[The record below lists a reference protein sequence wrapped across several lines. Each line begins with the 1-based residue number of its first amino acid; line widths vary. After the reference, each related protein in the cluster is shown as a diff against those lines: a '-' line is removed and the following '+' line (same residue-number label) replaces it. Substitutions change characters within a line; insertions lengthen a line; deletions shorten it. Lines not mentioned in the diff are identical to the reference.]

1 MSFVHPSSGER
12 FYLRTLLTIV
22 KGAKDWDDL
31 KRFNGVLHPTYKAA
45 CLARGLLEDDGE
57 WNQCLQEAGQMQ
69 TGGQLRTLFAV
80 LLLHCHPT
88 EPAVLW
94 DHHKVNLCDDLR
106 HKLIALH
113 NIPDPTDDQVYDHG
127 LYLIDQ
133 ILCQSGK
140 DLSMFPPMPTP
151 QENWVLQDNDN
162 QLLQEQLQ
170 YDEED
175 LLVQVYE
182 NEQRLN
188 DEQRPIYDAVLQSVD
203 NQAGDICFLHSAG
216 GGGKTF
222 VCNSI
227 AAAVHSKK
235 CVALT
240 VASSAVAALLL
251 EGGRT
256 AHSRFKIPI
265 PIHESSTCRIEKHG
279 DLAQVLRQTAIIIY
293 DEAPMQDRYIFE
305 ALNRTLQDIRDS
317 PRLFGGITMLFGGDF
332 RQTTPV
338 IARASRERIVNA
350 SIKKSFLWNHTKV
363 FHLKQ
368 NMRLDRTP
376 ESEAFAAWLLEV
388 GAGGP
393 SSSINLP
400 QNMHLQDNTVNGL
413 VNALYPNLEQGNHS
427 DDYFLHR
434 TILSPKND
442 TVDEMNQSILDR
454 YLGEQ
459 TIITSVDKV
468 TSNDFQNVY
477 PLEFL
482 HSLKASGL
490 PLANLALK
498 PGCPLMLLR
507 NLDVTSGLC
516 NGTRMILLEIK
527 PRVLRCRILG
537 GKYAGNIVF
546 IPRITIEPSAEDMP
560 IPLSRRQYP
569 VRLAFAMTINKSQGQ
584 SVVNVGVDLRI
595 PVFSHGQLYVALSR
609 CTSGDRIKVLF
620 APGSDSTSTSNI
632 VYRELLTGIL
642 DPWYVS
648 VHFLDLLIHLIFSLD
663 PGPFS
668 VFVFV

>member
-1 MSFVHPSSGER
+1 MLSSN
-12 FYLRTLLTIV
+12 LLTI
-22 KGAKDWDDL
+22 K
-31 KRFNGVLHPTYKAA
+31 
-45 CLARGLLEDDGE
+45 
-57 WNQCLQEAGQMQ
+57 
-69 TGGQLRTLFAV
+69 
-80 LLLHCHPT
+80 
-88 EPAVLW
+88 
-94 DHHKVNLCDDLR
+94 
-106 HKLIALH
+106 
-113 NIPDPTDDQVYDHG
+113 
-127 LYLIDQ
+127 
-133 ILCQSGK
+133 
-140 DLSMFPPMPTP
+140 
-151 QENWVLQDNDN
+151 
-162 QLLQEQLQ
+162 
-170 YDEED
+170 
-175 LLVQVYE
+175 LVQVYE

-188 DEQRPIYDAVLQSVD
+188 DEQRPVYDAVLQSVD
-203 NQAGDICFLHSAG
+203 NQEGKLFFLHSAG

-227 AAAVHSKK
+227 AAAVRGKK
-235 CVALT
+235 SVALT

-279 DLAQVLRQTAIIIY
+279 DLAQVLRQTNIIIY

-317 PRLFGGITMLFGGDF
+317 ARLFGGITVLFGGDF

-350 SIKKSFLWNHTKV
+350 SIKKSFLWDHIEV
-363 FHLKQ
+363 LHLKR

-400 QNMHLQDNTVNGL
+400 QNMCLQDNTVDGL
-413 VNALYPNLEQGNHS
+413 VNALYPNLEQGNHL

-434 TILSPKND
+434 TILSSKND

-454 YLGEQ
+454 FPGEQ
-459 TIITSVDKV
+459 TVITSVDKV

-477 PLEFL
+477 PIEFL

-527 PRVLRCRILG
+527 SRVLKCRILG

-569 VRLAFAMTINKSQGQ
+569 VHLAFSMTINKSQGQ
-584 SVVNVGVDLRI
+584 SVVNVGLDLRI

-620 APGSDSTSTSNI
+620 PPGSDSTSTSNI
-632 VYRELLTGIL
+632 VYQELLTGIL
-642 DPWYVS
+642 DPWYVIL
-648 VHFLDLLIHLIFSLD
+648 HFLDLPTDLIISLD
-663 PGPFS
+663 PGLFS
-668 VFVFV
+668 VFVFCDSIVVLSVFLFFHILRLQ